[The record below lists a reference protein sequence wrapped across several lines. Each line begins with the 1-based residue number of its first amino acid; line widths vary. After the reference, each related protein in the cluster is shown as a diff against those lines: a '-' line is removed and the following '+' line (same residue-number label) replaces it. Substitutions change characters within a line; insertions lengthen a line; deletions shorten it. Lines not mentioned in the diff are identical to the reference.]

1 MKFSVTA
8 EGQLNGVRAKD
19 KSKSPGSMKGKIGI
33 SGDPYRYFFENAEDG
48 IVLFDPEGRILL
60 ANPSFLEIMG
70 YTAEDVERGIGLQE
84 FVDARDIP
92 LVSNYHHRV
101 ISGETLH
108 EYEFG
113 VTTRGGRHLHFGAKG
128 SCFTGEDGAVL
139 GVLVL
144 LRDVTLFFK
153 RLEVFHQKLKESENK
168 YSTLMEQASDGV
180 AILQDRR
187 FMIVNDRLAQMTGF
201 DRYELEGE
209 RLGKIISA
217 ESLITAETWY
227 NKIMSGIKAQ
237 SLVEIHLMTR
247 HCQPVIAEV
256 SGGVVEYGGKP
267 ALLSVMRDV
276 TERKKIE
283 EMLLQSERNRAVYEL
298 AGATAHELN
307 QPLTVIM
314 GNVELFLQKIADDHW
329 SARYLNNIYRESLR
343 LAELVKQIGSIP
355 RYTTKPYIG
364 TTDLIDIDDAS
375 S

>member
-1 MKFSVTA
+1 
-8 EGQLNGVRAKD
+8 
-19 KSKSPGSMKGKIGI
+19 MKGKIGI

-283 EMLLQSERNRAVYEL
+283 EMLLQSERDRAVYEL

-343 LAELVKQIGSIP
+343 LAELIKKIGSIT
-355 RYTTKPYIG
+355 RYKTKPYIG
-364 TTDLIDIDDAS
+364 TTNIIDIDDAS